1 MKDIKTVEKII
12 AQFNDIDANSQ
23 IFRYPTDRGG
33 RVKLPPMQIDMVRLK
48 EMLGWV
54 SQFLDAW
61 SNGIYEYWQE
71 ELRSR
76 YEGNLN
82 S

>member
-12 AQFNDIDANSQ
+12 AQFNDIDESSQ
-23 IFRYPTDRGG
+23 IFRYPTDRDG

-61 SNGIYEYWQE
+61 SDGIYECWQE